1 MKILTVENE
10 TYDLDEIPET
20 IDDLRYGILD
30 YTNPSNVDYYFIPL
44 VFLESFYA
52 PAAILQI
59 GQTTISMPLDWHMV
73 ICDAEVGDPEVMSL
87 MSLNDRGFTA
97 FAFNPITGF
106 SAQYIDVSIVNIY
119 RVTSSNGILAKFL
132 LFASTIMSKSLRKVP
147 AHSLTAVFHI
157 RSLCALSFAFL

>member
-10 TYDLDEIPET
+10 TYDLNEIPET

-30 YTNPSNVDYYFIPL
+30 YTNPANVDYYFIPL

-59 GQTTISMPLDWHMV
+59 GNTTISMPLDWHMV

-119 RVTSSNGILAKFL
+119 SDVKWYAPKLKYGHL
-132 LFASTIMSKSLRKVP
+132 LCVP
-147 AHSLTAVFHI
+147 
-157 RSLCALSFAFL
+157 LSDEPNSPCVLFVKDANKLPEVLDIEQLW

>member
-10 TYDLDEIPET
+10 TYDLDDIPET
-20 IDDLRYGILD
+20 IDDLRYGVLD
-30 YTNPSNVDYYFIPL
+30 YTNPAHIDYYFIPL

-59 GQTTISMPLDWHMV
+59 GQVTISMPLDWHIV
-73 ICDAEVGDPEVMSL
+73 ICDAEVGDPEIMSL

-106 SAQYIDVSIVNIY
+106 KPEYVDISIVNIY
-119 RVTSSNGILAKFL
+119 SDVKWYAPKLKYGHL
-132 LFASTIMSKSLRKVP
+132 LCVP
-147 AHSLTAVFHI
+147 
-157 RSLCALSFAFL
+157 LSDQPNSPCVLFVKDANKLPEVLDIGELW